1 MFKVTEKA
9 SWELVN
15 LENGCYTVQC
25 NVHTDDESYNRAVAM
40 KSRLE
45 CGCAT
50 KKKALEFIAY
60 KTQA

>member
-9 SWELVN
+9 TWELIN
-15 LENGCYTVQC
+15 LGSGCYTAQC
-25 NVHTDDESYNRAVAM
+25 NVHTDDESYNRIVAM

-45 CGCAT
+45 CGRAT